1 MISYIAGLWRIEK
14 KLLHVWYE
22 ESVVQYKK
30 GGIMVKL
37 SIIYALSDSIGETA
51 EMIARA
57 TTSQFV
63 GNSFEILRIP
73 YIKTVE
79 QIEKIMEEASIHN
92 SVICHTI
99 VGTELRS
106 ALSSL
111 AQQYNIPTID
121 VMGPMISAVQ
131 EVSGLVPKLKPGL
144 MHKLDEEYFKRV
156 AAVEFAVKYD
166 DGKNPWGLLK
176 ADVVLVGVSRTSK
189 TPLSMY
195 LAHKKIKVANVPMVP
210 EVAPPEE
217 LFKVPSER
225 IVGLIIDP
233 AKLNGIRS
241 ERLTAMGLDPQ
252 SCYADVKRITEEVE
266 YAKSIMYQLK
276 CPIIDV
282 SNKAIEETANNIMEI
297 ICKNPTADREF
308 CEIHST

>member
-1 MISYIAGLWRIEK
+1 MDN
-14 KLLHVWYE
+14 
-22 ESVVQYKK
+22 
-30 GGIMVKL
+30 L

-57 TTSQFV
+57 TASQFK
-63 GNSFEILRIP
+63 NDHFEIIRIP
-73 YIKTVE
+73 YIKTVQ
-79 QIEKIMEEASIHN
+79 QIEKIIEDATIHN

-99 VGTELRS
+99 VNPELRA

-111 AQQYNIPTID
+111 SERCGIPAID
-121 VMGPMISAVQ
+121 VMGPMIDAVQ
-131 EVSGLVPKLKPGL
+131 RVSGLVPKLKPGL
-144 MHKLDEEYFKRV
+144 IHKLDEEYFKRV

-210 EVAPPEE
+210 EVAPPEQ
-217 LFKVPSER
+217 LFKVPTER

-233 AKLNGIRS
+233 AKLNGIRA
-241 ERLTAMGLDPQ
+241 ERLTSMGLNPE
-252 SCYADVKRITEEVE
+252 SAYADFARITHEVE
-266 YAKSIMYQLK
+266 YARSIMYKLK

-282 SNKAIEETANNIMEI
+282 SNKAIEETANKIMEI
-297 ICKNPTADREF
+297 ICKNATLEREF
-308 CEIHST
+308 CEIHIT